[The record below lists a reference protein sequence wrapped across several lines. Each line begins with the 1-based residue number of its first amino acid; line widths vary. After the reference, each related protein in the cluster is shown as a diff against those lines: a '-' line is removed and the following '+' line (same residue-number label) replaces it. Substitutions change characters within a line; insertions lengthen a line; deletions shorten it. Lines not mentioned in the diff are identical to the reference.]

1 MGDLSTPNSV
11 QKLQTALHA
20 KAKAEPGYRFYAL
33 YDKISRED
41 ILAHA
46 YAQCRSNKGAPGV
59 DRQDF
64 EAVEAYGVERWL
76 GELALALR
84 QETYRPDPIRRVY
97 IPKANGKLRPLGIST
112 LRDRVCMTAA
122 MLVLEPI
129 FEADLPSELYAYR
142 PGRNAQQAVVEV
154 EELLFRGHP
163 EVVDADPA
171 DYFGSIPHAE
181 LLKSVARRIVD
192 RRVLHLIRMWL
203 DCPVEET
210 DDRGRKTR
218 TTEARDKRR
227 GIPQGSPLS
236 PLLANLYMRRFVLG
250 WKKLGLER
258 SLGSRLVTYAD
269 DLVILCRKGKAA
281 EALQRLREIM
291 GKLKLTVNE
300 EKTRI
305 CTVPEGEFD
314 FLGYTFGRMYSART
328 GQARIGYRPS
338 KKSIQRAVE
347 KIRALTG
354 RSGTWQETTTLV
366 GKVNHTPR
374 GWANYFSVGAFSK
387 AYRALDA
394 YAAVRLRRWLRFKH
408 NVRRRKGGSYP
419 LSHLYGHFGL
429 VRLGRLGHDVPE
441 RLLLPSRTASDSMVW
456 AGSNRSSSSQRRA
469 SRNALMKPSRA
480 FVRMARSR

>member
-1 MGDLSTPNSV
+1 MGNLSTPKSV
-11 QKLQTALHA
+11 QKLQMALHA
-20 KAKAEPGYRFYAL
+20 KAKAEAGYRFYAL

-59 DRQDF
+59 DGQDF
-64 EAVEAYGVERWL
+64 ADIEAYGVQRWL

-129 FEADLPSELYAYR
+129 FEADLPPEQYAYR

-154 EELLFRGHP
+154 GALLDQGHQ
-163 EVVDADPA
+163 EVVDADLA
-171 DYFGSIPHAE
+171 DYFGSIPHSD
-181 LLKSVARRIVD
+181 LLKSVARRVVD
-192 RRVLHLIRMWL
+192 RRILHLIKMWL

-218 TTEARDKRR
+218 TTEARNIRR
-227 GIPQGSPLS
+227 GIPQGSPIS

-250 WKKLGLER
+250 WKMRGLKQ
-258 SLGSRLVTYAD
+258 SLGSRIVTYAD
-269 DLVILCRKGKAA
+269 DLVILCRKGKAE

-305 CTVPEGEFD
+305 CKVPEGEFD

-328 GQARIGYRPS
+328 GKAYLGYRPS
-338 KKSIQRAVE
+338 RKSIKRMVE
-347 KIRALTG
+347 NVHALTA
-354 RSGTWQETTTLV
+354 RSGTWQETTKLV
-366 GKVNHTPR
+366 GTLNRTLR
-374 GWANYFSVGAFSK
+374 GWANYFQVGTVNK
-387 AYRALDA
+387 AYRAADNYTA
-394 YAAVRLRRWLRFKH
+394 MRLRRWLRIKH
-408 NVRRRKGGSYP
+408 KVRRRKGGTYP
-419 LSHLYGHFGL
+419 LPHLYGHFGL
-429 VRLGRLGHDVPE
+429 VRLTALGHDLSWVK
-441 RLLLPSRTASDSMVW
+441 A
-456 AGSNRSSSSQRRA
+456 
-469 SRNALMKPSRA
+469 
-480 FVRMARSR
+480 